1 MDRIIKIGF
10 LFPYSSIAPNMSQ
23 DIIDGFYASI
33 PELYRKYFQ
42 FYPEYIDKGNTEL
55 VKSAINKLIMFHNVD
70 IVSGIVSYKL
80 IPDITSIIERQKKL
94 AFFFDLGE
102 YLPPLNSFSGSI
114 FFNSLQMWQ
123 MEYATGRWAQQQFN
137 GKGAIL
143 MSVYEAGYQ
152 MHSSFCQGVFS
163 TGMDE
168 IDLHILPHNPNVSN
182 NVEELEIFLD
192 RINKSK
198 LSYLHAMFCG
208 SEANDFYKAFLKSGL
223 QNKLP
228 LIVSSYMATDEL
240 LNGLINTELN
250 FYTASGWNYD
260 SVEEKN
266 VSFKKKYEFS
276 AGKRATEFAVLGFE
290 MGELFAQMIPELQ
303 KNELPQLINTL
314 KNTIIKGPRGA
325 RNFHHDLSLAS
336 TTIDIGK
343 IIFKEGKATKIIV
356 DQGEA
361 LKYNH
366 QALADIHLQSVSG
379 WKNPYLCI

>member
-10 LFPYSSIAPNMSQ
+10 LFPYSSIVPNMSQ
-23 DIIDGFYASI
+23 DIIDGFYASV

-192 RINKSK
+192 RINKSEV
-198 LSYLHAMFCG
+198 SYLHAMFCG

-250 FYTASGWNYD
+250 LYTASGWNYD

-314 KNTIIKGPRGA
+314 KNTIIIGPRGA